1 MTLISKQFRICF
13 VLGISLLLI
22 TGCGGGGPTAAKVLP
37 DPGKDA
43 AASTTSMPTANA
55 DGTMN
60 DNKK

>member
-1 MTLISKQFRICF
+1 MTVISRQFRLCF
-13 VLGISLLLI
+13 VLGISSLLVS
-22 TGCGGGGPTAAKVLP
+22 GCGGAPTAAKVLP

-43 AASTTSMPTANA
+43 AASTNSTPTANA

>member
-1 MTLISKQFRICF
+1 MAIISKQFRLCF
-13 VLGISLLLI
+13 VLGISSLLI
-22 TGCGGGGPTAAKVLP
+22 TGCGGGPTAAKVLP

-43 AASTTSMPTANA
+43 AAATNSTPTANA